1 MGSIKL
7 PPPKFAPHTTKSLCD
22 DKSTPMH
29 AGKSNLHATTK
40 ATSLTCPQKDGDIPQ
55 LLAKPSL
62 DQKRKR
68 SAKKSLTLVT
78 TGQEKPKE
86 KTTFL
91 KDEDEEH
98 TSISNKGKSKTN
110 QQNDQVVESL
120 LKKPEKKSKEKCPTA
135 QKVFVLTKTRAAKVH
150 GKSNNYRISCSFNFS

>member
-7 PPPKFAPHTTKSLCD
+7 PPPKFAPHTTKSLHD

-29 AGKSNLHATTK
+29 ASKSNLHATIK
-40 ATSLTCPQKDGDIPQ
+40 ATSLTCPQWNKKECDIPQ

-68 SAKKSLTLVT
+68 SAKKSLILVT
-78 TGQEKPKE
+78 TIQKEPKE

-91 KDEDEEH
+91 KDENEEH
-98 TSISNKGKSKTN
+98 TSISNKGKSKID

-120 LKKPEKKSKEKCPTA
+120 LKKLKKNPREN
-135 QKVFVLTKTRAAKVH
+135 VLLLKRFL
-150 GKSNNYRISCSFNFS
+150 S